1 MVSVGW
7 GVVYGSCEVDGR
19 SLVVSILGE
28 VYVYWVEIFVG
39 LKRNSRGVEW
49 FCGDVIN

>member
-7 GVVYGSCEVDGR
+7 GAAHESCEADGR

-28 VYVYWVEIFVG
+28 VYVYWAETLAG
-39 LKRNSRGVEW
+39 LKRNSRGAEW
-49 FCGDVIN
+49 FRGDAIN